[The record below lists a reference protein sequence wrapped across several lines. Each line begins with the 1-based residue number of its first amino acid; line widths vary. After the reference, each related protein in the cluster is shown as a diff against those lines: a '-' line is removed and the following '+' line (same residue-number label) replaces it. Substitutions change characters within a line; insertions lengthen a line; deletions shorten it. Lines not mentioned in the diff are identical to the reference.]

1 LQKNARLKPKGVDG
15 GPELKYRDR
24 AAERRTLHKGFGIGP
39 GQKVVS
45 IHELE
50 KEEAEAATEMPA
62 ALKKAASARPIGR
75 DNIGKRMLEGMGW
88 KEVSFVYYNTYSS
101 SGTTTDS
108 GTEFVNQS
116 IPIILF

>member
-1 LQKNARLKPKGVDG
+1 MQKNARLKPKGIDG

-45 IHELE
+45 VHELE
-50 KEEAEAATEMPA
+50 KEEAEAATAMPA
-62 ALKKAASARPIGR
+62 ALEKAASARPIGR

-88 KEVSFVYYNTYSS
+88 KEVSYLYYIN
-101 SGTTTDS
+101 DS
-108 GTEFVNQS
+108 GTITNFGTEFGSVC
-116 IPIILF
+116 IPIISS